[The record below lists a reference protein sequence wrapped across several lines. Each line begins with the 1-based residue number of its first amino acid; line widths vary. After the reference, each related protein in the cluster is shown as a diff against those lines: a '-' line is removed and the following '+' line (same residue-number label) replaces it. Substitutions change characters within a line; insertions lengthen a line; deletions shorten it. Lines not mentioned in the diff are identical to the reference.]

1 MRYVRA
7 EMTSKTWRPFLLA
20 LLAVAL
26 IAGGCG
32 GDDDSDDG
40 GTTTAPTQSGAG
52 SAAVEACVASATA
65 VQGLSDEARSK
76 IEEACEKS
84 ASGDPIDAF
93 EASAEACRIIAE
105 ETTPEGRA
113 REQALAACGTTTND
127 SGSP

>member
-1 MRYVRA
+1 
-7 EMTSKTWRPFLLA
+7 MTSNARRPFLLA
-20 LLAVAL
+20 LLVAAL

-32 GDDDSDDG
+32 GDDSDDG
-40 GTTTAPTQSGAG
+40 GATTVPTQSGAG
-52 SAAVEACVASATA
+52 SAAVDACVANATA
-65 VQGLSDEARSK
+65 VPGLSDEARSK

-84 ASGDPIDAF
+84 ASGDPVDAF

-113 REQALAACGTTTND
+113 REQALAACGTTTSD